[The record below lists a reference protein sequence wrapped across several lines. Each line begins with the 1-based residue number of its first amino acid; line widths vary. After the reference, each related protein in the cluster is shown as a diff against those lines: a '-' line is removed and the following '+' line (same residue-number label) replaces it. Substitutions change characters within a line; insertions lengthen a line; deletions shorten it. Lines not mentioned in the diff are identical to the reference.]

1 MLWQNNL
8 YKFVLF
14 SFAVASAATMSVTK
28 YTEPIPAGAIIME
41 TWEQV
46 KSLTTA
52 NPQSGLM
59 GDIGEAHYLQD
70 DEGVILGVASDELCL
85 EIDARISSAMR
96 AIEARTEMGDEDG
109 TVGGSDAP
117 GFTKSED
124 NAVGPIS
131 QPRCSHPRCYYS
143 VTCQTYSYCHF
154 CLTSKDWCI

>member
-1 MLWQNNL
+1 MLWQKNL
-8 YKFVLF
+8 YKLFLF
-14 SFAVASAATMSVTK
+14 SFAAASAATMSVTK

-46 KSLTTA
+46 KRLTTA

-96 AIEARTEMGDEDG
+96 VIGARTEMGVEDD
-109 TVGGSDAP
+109 TVGGSNAP
-117 GFTKSED
+117 CFTKRED

-143 VTCQTYSYCHF
+143 ATCQTYSYCHV
-154 CLTSKDWCI
+154 CLPSKSWCI